1 MQLIKVS
8 DILVK
13 SRLSLKE
20 SGIKSWNS
28 DALLLLVKV
37 CNLTK
42 EQIIFGRDLEI
53 DEVVAQKYL
62 EAIDLRAKSMPVAKI
77 IGKKDFFESSFV
89 VSQHVLDPRP
99 DSETLIETVLAIYK
113 DQNQDFE
120 ILELG
125 VGSGCLILSLLK
137 LYNNAKAYGV
147 DISQLAL
154 ETAKKNAK
162 NLQVDDRINFVES
175 DLFSQIN
182 QKFDL
187 IISNPPYIPTKE
199 LKNLDLDV
207 AYDPIIALDGGV
219 DGLDFYRKI
228 AKEAKDY
235 LKKDGKIIVEIGF
248 EQHLEVKD
256 IFGESGFL
264 CIKESKDLAQI
275 IRVLIFS
282 LC

>member
-1 MQLIKVS
+1 LIKVS